1 MTMYSL
7 SVLETLHELY
17 IMLTALL
24 FDIALC
30 IVVFM
35 QGGAKK
41 DGGSRFLSAAVA
53 VTLSCALS
61 CVSYFTGHAE
71 GIYCPR
77 AIALI
82 IHLAAYMGN
91 IFVTYYLA
99 EYIGS
104 FFSADAVP
112 RAVWKFNRMLLI
124 ASGVILSVYYVLQ
137 IPHISDPSV
146 DIFAHGW
153 FRALVGYFIEL
164 YYMIFC
170 LQFVRKGKELNRR
183 AKVTIVAAFTISVIT
198 FAMQALLGSKPLVNY
213 LGVSIALLVF
223 YFAAE
228 TPDYRKLQIALAE
241 VEAEKE
247 HAIRARQL
255 ADAANRSKAELIA
268 KLSAGGTVTSEAEAN
283 TAGGAVTS
291 EAGANTAS
299 GAEASAL
306 RAFYKQTDMLDYDET
321 IRLLATDELV
331 GKTARQF
338 YDDIAQN
345 LSDIERYLAEGDY
358 ENYTIKVH
366 ALKSS
371 ARMIG
376 ATALSEH
383 ARKLEEMGNVVNA
396 S

>member
-1 MTMYSL
+1 MTMYSM

-35 QGGAKK
+35 QGGGKK
-41 DGGSRFLSAAVA
+41 EGGSRFLSAAVA

-99 EYIGS
+99 DYIGS

-112 RAVWKFNRMLLI
+112 QAVWKFNRILLI
-124 ASGVILSVYYVLQ
+124 ASGVILSVYFVLQ
-137 IPHISDPSV
+137 IPHLSDLSV
-146 DIFAHGW
+146 DVFAHGW
-153 FRALVGYFIEL
+153 FRALVGYLIEL

-170 LQFVRKGKELNRR
+170 LQFLRKGKELNRR
-183 AKVTIVAAFTISVIT
+183 AKATIVAAFTISVIT
-198 FAMQALLGSKPLVNY
+198 FAMQAALGSKPLVNY

-228 TPDYRKLQIALAE
+228 TPDYRKLQIVLAE

-268 KLSAGGTVTSEAEAN
+268 KLSAGGTVPEAEAGVRDV
-283 TAGGAVTS
+283 TGMPGAESSVPET
-291 EAGANTAS
+291 EAS
-299 GAEASAL
+299 GL
-306 RAFYKQTDMLDYDET
+306 RAFYGQTDMLDYDET

-331 GKTARQF
+331 QKTARQF

-345 LSDIERYLAEGDY
+345 MSDIERYLAEGDY
-358 ENYTIKVH
+358 ENYTIRVH

-383 ARKLEEMGNVVNA
+383 ARKLEELGNMVGA

>member
-7 SVLETLHELY
+7 SILETLHELY

-35 QGGAKK
+35 QGGGKK
-41 DGGSRFLSAAVA
+41 EGGSRFLSAAVA

-99 EYIGS
+99 DYIGS

-112 RAVWKFNRMLLI
+112 QAVWKFNRILLI

-137 IPHISDPSV
+137 IPHISDPTV

-183 AKVTIVAAFTISVIT
+183 AKVTIVAAFLISVAT
-198 FAMQALLGSKPLVNY
+198 FIMQAALGSKPLVNY

-268 KLSAGGTVTSEAEAN
+268 KLSAGGAVASEAEAN
-283 TAGGAVTS
+283 NV
-291 EAGANTAS
+291 S

-306 RAFYKQTDMLDYDET
+306 RAFYGQTDMLDYDET

-345 LSDIERYLAEGDY
+345 LSDIERYLAAGDY

-383 ARKLEEMGNVVNA
+383 ARQLEEMGNVVGA

>member
-1 MTMYSL
+1 MNMYSL
-7 SVLETLHELY
+7 SILETLHELY

-99 EYIGS
+99 DYIGS

-112 RAVWKFNRMLLI
+112 QAVWKFNRILLI

-137 IPHISDPSV
+137 IPHISDPTV

-183 AKVTIVAAFTISVIT
+183 AKVTIVAAFLISVAT
-198 FAMQALLGSKPLVNY
+198 FIMQAALGSKPLVNY

-268 KLSAGGTVTSEAEAN
+268 KLSAGGAVASEAEAN
-283 TAGGAVTS
+283 NV
-291 EAGANTAS
+291 S

-306 RAFYKQTDMLDYDET
+306 RAFYGQTDMLDYDET

-345 LSDIERYLAEGDY
+345 LSDIERYLAAGDY

-383 ARKLEEMGNVVNA
+383 ARQLEEMGNVVGA